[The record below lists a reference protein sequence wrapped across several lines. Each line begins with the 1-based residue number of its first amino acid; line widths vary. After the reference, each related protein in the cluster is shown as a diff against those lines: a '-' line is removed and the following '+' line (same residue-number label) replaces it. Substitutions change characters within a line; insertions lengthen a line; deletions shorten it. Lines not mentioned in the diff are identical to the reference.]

1 MISAPITAVVATA
14 DIVLTV
20 LLLVGLAYVSRAE
33 RRPSILVIG
42 GAIILGWFALA
53 IVLARAGVWETQP
66 DDAFPPPPNIA
77 FAIAV
82 PTILGSMLVRSGAFR
97 RWISRVPLHV
107 LVGVQLYRVLGVLF
121 LIAYAQG
128 DMPAEFALPAGIGDI
143 LVGLAAV
150 IVAVALLKRGEQ
162 RARPLVLAWCAFGI
176 LDLVVAVATGFLSAP
191 SPIQQL
197 ALDDPNAAIV
207 SYPFVL
213 IPTFLVPVSI
223 ILHVYVIARLRTAT
237 APRTNWSARA
247 TGYAGRR

>member
-1 MISAPITAVVATA
+1 MISAPITAALVAS
-14 DIVLTV
+14 DIVITV
-20 LLLVGLAYVSRAE
+20 LLLVGLGYVSRAE

-42 GAIILGWFALA
+42 GAVIVGWFALA
-53 IVLARAGVWETQP
+53 IVLARAGLWETQP

-82 PTILGSMLVRSGAFR
+82 PTILGSLLVRSQTFM
-97 RWISRVPLHV
+97 RWISHVPLHV
-107 LVGVQLYRVLGVLF
+107 LVGVQLYRVLGGLF

-128 DMPAEFALPAGIGDI
+128 DMPGEFALPAGIGDI
-143 LVGLAAV
+143 LVGLGAV
-150 IVAVALLKRGEQ
+150 IVAVVLLKRGER
-162 RARPLVLAWCAFGI
+162 RARSLVLAWCAFGI

-197 ALDDPNAAIV
+197 AIDNPNAAIV

-223 ILHVYVIARLRTAT
+223 ILHVYVIARLRTVA
-237 APRTNWSARA
+237 APRTNWSVRA
-247 TGYAGRR
+247 AGTS